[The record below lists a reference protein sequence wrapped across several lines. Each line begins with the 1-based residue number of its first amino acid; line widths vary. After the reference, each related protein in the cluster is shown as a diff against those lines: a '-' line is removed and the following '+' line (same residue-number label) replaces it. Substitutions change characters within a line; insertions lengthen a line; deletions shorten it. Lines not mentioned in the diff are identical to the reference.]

1 MAFDHGY
8 GLPGMLAP
16 GGELQQLLQLLKCIY
31 QREVPAAMQTVDTA
45 AADMKAAWGPH
56 KWTLRMWMRLLSR
69 YAAPQSYSAGGPL
82 ADLWG
87 VPAGEKGWCLCQRCR
102 RAPSTAL

>member
-8 GLPGMLAP
+8 GLPGMLARES
-16 GGELQQLLQLLKCIY
+16 ELQQLLQLLKRIY
-31 QREVPAAMQTVDTA
+31 QREVPAAMQTADTA

-69 YAAPQSYSAGGPL
+69 YAAPQSYSLAGPWL
-82 ADLWG
+82 ICG
-87 VPAGEKGWCLCQRCR
+87 VSQPGRKGWCLCQRCR